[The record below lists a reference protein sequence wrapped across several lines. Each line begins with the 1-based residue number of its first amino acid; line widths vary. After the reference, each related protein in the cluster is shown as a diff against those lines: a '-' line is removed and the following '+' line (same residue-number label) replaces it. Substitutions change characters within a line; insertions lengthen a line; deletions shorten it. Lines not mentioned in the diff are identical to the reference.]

1 MKSKLKNLLIPFI
14 LMVIINLMSFYFYD
28 SRTFGVG
35 LNPHVGI
42 LFIGGLFF
50 GPYGAIGATVG
61 NLICDFIRGYNV
73 NSVFLSTIASFGVSY
88 LAYKLWYDK
97 YYSKTTELTT
107 PRLNNTAH
115 IIKFLIII
123 FICATL
129 YSIFIGKTLFIF
141 YIDSAHENMLIMIRY
156 FINFVNFSFIMGIIG
171 LWISK
176 KVDFIHVPK
185 MVKRPSHKKLYNI
198 TSVLIIISTIIIII
212 FDFHPVIYVPDWMKL
227 LEVVFLLILIYIYLT
242 KPIKSKVHQI
252 NYNSIPEKIMNI
264 FLLTTLLIVIF
275 GTTLGTDIIE
285 VEEHTSLM
293 LLILADIFM
302 LIFFIPSLGVLKYVE
317 MKVINPIMSFAKIED
332 HIKKNETIYSDDLI
346 DIYSKYKDEDT
357 EIGMLSRSYINLINY
372 NNKYIEDIKT
382 IESEKQRIEAELSIA
397 HRIQESNLPTES
409 IDNDFYSVS
418 GFSRPAKEV
427 GGDFYDYYE
436 LDDGRLVIVIGDA
449 SGKGV
454 PAALLAT
461 ITQKLIKQLILD
473 ENDVSE
479 VLFSLNNQL
488 CENNSEMMFITLWLG
503 IYDKNSHKLVY
514 SNGGHNPPL
523 ICENGE
529 FKFLDIDSGLVLGIL
544 KDNVFKNEEII
555 LDDELFLYT
564 DGITDAQNT
573 EEVLYGED
581 RLVNFFNKNQIDDGV
596 IDKLLSNIDAFVG
609 NEEQA
614 DDMTVLN
621 LKIKK

>member
-1 MKSKLKNLLIPFI
+1 MKFKLKNLLIPFI
-14 LMVIINLMSFYFYD
+14 LMIVINLASFYFYD
-28 SRTFGVG
+28 SRTFGMG

-50 GPYGAIGATVG
+50 GPYGAIGAVAG

-73 NSVFLSTIASFGVSY
+73 NTVFISTVASFGVSY

-97 YYSKTTELTT
+97 YYLKVKKITT

-123 FICATL
+123 FICAIL

-141 YIDSAHENMLIMIRY
+141 YIDSANENMLIMIRY
-156 FINFVNFSFIMGIIG
+156 FINFVNFSFIFGIIG
-171 LWISK
+171 IWISK
-176 KVDFIHVPK
+176 KIDFIHTPK
-185 MVKRPSHKKLYNI
+185 TVKRDSHRNFYI
-198 TSVLIIISTIIIII
+198 VISVLISISAIIILL
-212 FDFHPVIYVPDWMKL
+212 FDFHSEIYVPDNVKM
-227 LEVVFLLILIYIYLT
+227 LEVIFLLILLFIYLT
-242 KPIKSKVHQI
+242 KPINFKVHHI

-264 FLLTTLLIVIF
+264 FLLTTLIIVIF
-275 GTTLGTDIIE
+275 GTTLGTNIFE

-293 LLILADIFM
+293 LLILADIIM

-317 MKVINPIMSFAKIED
+317 MKVIEPIMSFAKIED

-346 DIYSKYKDEDT
+346 DIYSRYKDEDT
-357 EIGMLSRSYINLINY
+357 EIGRLSRSYIDLINY

-382 IESEKQRIEAELSIA
+382 IESEKQRIEAELNIA

-409 IDNDFYSVS
+409 IDNDYYTVS

-436 LDDGRLVIVIGDA
+436 LDNDRLVIVIGDA

-461 ITQKLIKQLILD
+461 ITQKLIKQLIMTESD
-473 ENDVSE
+473 PSK

-488 CENNSEMMFITLWLG
+488 CENNSEKMFITLWLG
-503 IYDKNSHKLVY
+503 VYNKNSHKLVY
-514 SNGGHNPPL
+514 SNAGHNPPL
-523 ICENGE
+523 IYNNN
-529 FKFLDIDSGLVLGIL
+529 KFEYLDLSSGLILGIL
-544 KDNVFKNEEII
+544 KDNIFEKEEINVDNEI
-555 LDDELFLYT
+555 FLYT

-573 EEVLYGED
+573 DEVLYGED
-581 RLVNFFNKNQIDDGV
+581 RLVNFFNENVVDDN
-596 IDKLLSNIDAFVG
+596 IINNLLSNIDSFVG
-609 NEEQA
+609 DEEQA